1 LERDPKYYFVPK
13 NILYF
18 VPDILTPFVVACYL
32 FISLCDP
39 STKCF
44 RWLSHLSVAN
54 NILNLLAIAWLYA
67 PNPDTKRGADD
78 IGYYLYSGDL
88 LISLTYVAFAFT
100 YPWFHVQ
107 VVIPTVTRISKFPRP
122 KLETFVLHTLPATF
136 ANLLCAMIFVSAQTA
151 SCINDELGFPAA
163 CNDIV
168 ASNSQFQHLFLMIFY
183 IAIFAIPSSPQKRS
197 YDMRHVL
204 FLDFKFL
211 SEQLQVI
218 SFVLTAISF
227 LIFYA
232 SAKKVEPGSD
242 VDKTGET
249 DEERSDELITLVS
262 GSKLA
267 LALARASPP

>member
-1 LERDPKYYFVPK
+1 
-13 NILYF
+13 
-18 VPDILTPFVVACYL
+18 
-32 FISLCDP
+32 
-39 STKCF
+39 
-44 RWLSHLSVAN
+44 
-54 NILNLLAIAWLYA
+54 
-67 PNPDTKRGADD
+67 
-78 IGYYLYSGDL
+78 
-88 LISLTYVAFAFT
+88 
-100 YPWFHVQ
+100 
-107 VVIPTVTRISKFPRP
+107 
-122 KLETFVLHTLPATF
+122 
-136 ANLLCAMIFVSAQTA
+136 
-151 SCINDELGFPAA
+151 
-163 CNDIV
+163 
-168 ASNSQFQHLFLMIFY
+168 
-183 IAIFAIPSSPQKRS
+183 
-197 YDMRHVL
+197 MRHVL